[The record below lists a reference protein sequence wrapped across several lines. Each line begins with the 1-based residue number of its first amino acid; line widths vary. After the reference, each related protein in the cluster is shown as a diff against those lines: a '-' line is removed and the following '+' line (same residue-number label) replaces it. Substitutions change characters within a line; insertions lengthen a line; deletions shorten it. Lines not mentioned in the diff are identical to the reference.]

1 MKMRLLMENWS
12 NYVAENEE
20 KTLDEG
26 LANKAAAIPV
36 LVAALWGA
44 DATKH
49 GDVTTPVQHVFDV
62 MQVVANEIPEGE
74 EINAASFMKALATEL
89 ANKAS
94 EVVSGE
100 ED

>member
-20 KTLDEG
+20 NTLDEG
-26 LANKAAAIPV
+26 AMNKASAIPV
-36 LVAALWGA
+36 LIAALWGG
-44 DATKH
+44 DAMKH

-62 MQVVANEIPEGE
+62 MQVVANDIPEGE
-74 EINAASFMKALATEL
+74 EINAASFMKALASKLSE
-89 ANKAS
+89 KAS